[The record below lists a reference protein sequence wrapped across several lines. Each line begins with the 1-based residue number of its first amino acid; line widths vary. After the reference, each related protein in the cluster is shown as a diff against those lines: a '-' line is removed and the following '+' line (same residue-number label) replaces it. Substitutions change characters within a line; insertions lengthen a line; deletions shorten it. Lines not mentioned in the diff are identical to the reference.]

1 MKKTKEN
8 DEVNKNEI
16 DTKNKREELAEKVEN
31 DVIENVEIDEIGGEK
46 SGEESKSGVE
56 KTESKSDE
64 KNELNAEKAE
74 LKELKDELNVENAEL
89 KNEKDEM
96 NVKKTEL
103 KDEKNELNIENAE
116 LKNKKNELK
125 SKDNCQNNNEKSNSK
140 NPEENSEKNTEE
152 KSEKKKPHKNKF
164 LKILGKIVSAILWI
178 VVILALA
185 VLIMTV
191 TSKRTSIFGYRMY
204 LIMSGSMEPTIH
216 VRDAIITKEI
226 DTPQTGD
233 VIAFENGGII
243 TVHRIIQEY
252 TEGDN
257 KLYQTKGD
265 NNSGIDSG
273 LVQKSQVKGKVICNM
288 PLLGRTVLYLQSHV
302 EILFLLI
309 GVIII
314 IAIAKILIGRL
325 M

>member
-8 DEVNKNEI
+8 DEVNKIEI
-16 DTKNKREELAEKVEN
+16 ETKNKNEKLAEKIEK
-31 DVIENVEIDEIGGEK
+31 DVIEDVKIDEIDGEK

-56 KTESKSDE
+56 KMESKSDE
-64 KNELNAEKAE
+64 
-74 LKELKDELNVENAEL
+74 
-89 KNEKDEM
+89 
-96 NVKKTEL
+96 
-103 KDEKNELNIENAE
+103 
-116 LKNKKNELK
+116 
-125 SKDNCQNNNEKSNSK
+125 
-140 NPEENSEKNTEE
+140 
-152 KSEKKKPHKNKF
+152 KKPHKNKF

-191 TSKRTSIFGYRMY
+191 TSKKTSIFGYRMY

-233 VIAFENGGII
+233 IIAFENGGII

-288 PLLGRTVLYLQSHV
+288 PLLGRIVLYLQSHV

>member
-8 DEVNKNEI
+8 DEVNKTEI
-16 DTKNKREELAEKVEN
+16 DTKNKREELVEKVEN
-31 DVIENVEIDEIGGEK
+31 DVIDNVEIDEIGGEK

-56 KTESKSDE
+56 KMESKSDE
-64 KNELNAEKAE
+64 KNELDAGKA
-74 LKELKDELNVENAEL
+74 ELNVE
-89 KNEKDEM
+89 
-96 NVKKTEL
+96 KTEL

-116 LKNKKNELK
+116 LKNKKDELK

-273 LVQKSQVKGKVICNM
+273 LVQKYQVKGKVICNM

>member
-8 DEVNKNEI
+8 DEVNKIEI
-16 DTKNKREELAEKVEN
+16 DTKNKNEKLAEEIEN
-31 DVIENVEIDEIGGEK
+31 DVIEDVKIDEIDGEK

-56 KTESKSDE
+56 KMESKSDE
-64 KNELNAEKAE
+64 
-74 LKELKDELNVENAEL
+74 
-89 KNEKDEM
+89 
-96 NVKKTEL
+96 
-103 KDEKNELNIENAE
+103 
-116 LKNKKNELK
+116 
-125 SKDNCQNNNEKSNSK
+125 
-140 NPEENSEKNTEE
+140 
-152 KSEKKKPHKNKF
+152 KKPHKNKF

-265 NNSGIDSG
+265 NNSGKDSG

-288 PLLGRTVLYLQSHV
+288 PLLGRTVLYLQGHV

>member
-8 DEVNKNEI
+8 DEVNKIEIETRNKNE
-16 DTKNKREELAEKVEN
+16 KLAEKIEK
-31 DVIENVEIDEIGGEK
+31 DVIEDVKIDENDGKK

-56 KTESKSDE
+56 KMESKSDE
-64 KNELNAEKAE
+64 K
-74 LKELKDELNVENAEL
+74 
-89 KNEKDEM
+89 
-96 NVKKTEL
+96 KT
-103 KDEKNELNIENAE
+103 
-116 LKNKKNELK
+116 
-125 SKDNCQNNNEKSNSK
+125 
-140 NPEENSEKNTEE
+140 
-152 KSEKKKPHKNKF
+152 HKNKF

-233 VIAFENGGII
+233 IIAFENGGII

-288 PLLGRTVLYLQSHV
+288 PLLGRTVLYLQGHV

-314 IAIAKILIGRL
+314 IAVAKILIGRL

>member
-8 DEVNKNEI
+8 DEVNKTEI

-31 DVIENVEIDEIGGEK
+31 DVIENMEIDEIGGEK

-56 KTESKSDE
+56 KMESKSDE
-64 KNELNAEKAE
+64 KNELDAGKAE
-74 LKELKDELNVENAEL
+74 SNVE
-89 KNEKDEM
+89 
-96 NVKKTEL
+96 KTEL

-116 LKNKKNELK
+116 LKNKKDELK

>member
-31 DVIENVEIDEIGGEK
+31 EVIENMEIDEIGGEK

-56 KTESKSDE
+56 KMESKSDE
-64 KNELNAEKAE
+64 KNELDAGKAE
-74 LKELKDELNVENAEL
+74 SNVE
-89 KNEKDEM
+89 
-96 NVKKTEL
+96 KTEL

-116 LKNKKNELK
+116 LKNKKDELK

-164 LKILGKIVSAILWI
+164 LKIFGKIVSAILWI

-191 TSKRTSIFGYRMY
+191 TSKRTSILGYRMY

>member
-8 DEVNKNEI
+8 DEVNKI
-16 DTKNKREELAEKVEN
+16 DKKNKKEKLVEN
-31 DVIENVEIDEIGGEK
+31 DVIENVETEEK
-46 SGEESKSGVE
+46 GNTKSVEESKSG
-56 KTESKSDE
+56 
-64 KNELNAEKAE
+64 AEK
-74 LKELKDELNVENAEL
+74 
-89 KNEKDEM
+89 
-96 NVKKTEL
+96 
-103 KDEKNELNIENAE
+103 IESE
-116 LKNKKNELK
+116 
-125 SKDNCQNNNEKSNSK
+125 SNEKSNQK
-140 NPEENSEKNTEE
+140 NSEESSEENEKE
-152 KSEKKKPHKNKF
+152 KSEKKETHKSKL
-164 LKILGKIVSAILWI
+164 LKIIGKTISAILWI

-226 DTPQTGD
+226 DTPKTGD

-265 NNSGIDSG
+265 NNTGIDSG
-273 LVQKSQVKGKVICNM
+273 LVQKSQIKGKVICNM

>member
-8 DEVNKNEI
+8 GEVNKTEI

-31 DVIENVEIDEIGGEK
+31 DVIENMEIDEIGGEK

-56 KTESKSDE
+56 KMESKSDE
-64 KNELNAEKAE
+64 KNELDAGKA
-74 LKELKDELNVENAEL
+74 ELNVE
-89 KNEKDEM
+89 
-96 NVKKTEL
+96 KTEL

-116 LKNKKNELK
+116 LKNKKDELK

-273 LVQKSQVKGKVICNM
+273 LVQKYQVKGKVICNM

>member
-8 DEVNKNEI
+8 DEVNKTEI
-16 DTKNKREELAEKVEN
+16 DTKNKREELVEKVEN
-31 DVIENVEIDEIGGEK
+31 DVIDNVEIDEIGGEK

-56 KTESKSDE
+56 KMESKSDE
-64 KNELNAEKAE
+64 KNELDAEKAE
-74 LKELKDELNVENAEL
+74 LKDEKDELNVE
-89 KNEKDEM
+89 
-96 NVKKTEL
+96 KTEL

-116 LKNKKNELK
+116 LKNKKDELK

-152 KSEKKKPHKNKF
+152 KSEKKKTHKNKF

-216 VRDAIITKEI
+216 VKDAIITKEI

>member
-1 MKKTKEN
+1 M
-8 DEVNKNEI
+8 
-16 DTKNKREELAEKVEN
+16 
-31 DVIENVEIDEIGGEK
+31 
-46 SGEESKSGVE
+46 
-56 KTESKSDE
+56 ESKSDE
-64 KNELNAEKAE
+64 
-74 LKELKDELNVENAEL
+74 
-89 KNEKDEM
+89 
-96 NVKKTEL
+96 
-103 KDEKNELNIENAE
+103 
-116 LKNKKNELK
+116 
-125 SKDNCQNNNEKSNSK
+125 
-140 NPEENSEKNTEE
+140 
-152 KSEKKKPHKNKF
+152 KKPHKNKF

-288 PLLGRTVLYLQSHV
+288 PLLGRTVLYLQGHV

-314 IAIAKILIGRL
+314 IAMAKILIGRL

>member
-8 DEVNKNEI
+8 DEVNKIEI
-16 DTKNKREELAEKVEN
+16 ETKNRNEKLAEKIEK
-31 DVIENVEIDEIGGEK
+31 DVIEDVKIDENDGKK

-56 KTESKSDE
+56 KMESKSDE
-64 KNELNAEKAE
+64 K
-74 LKELKDELNVENAEL
+74 
-89 KNEKDEM
+89 
-96 NVKKTEL
+96 KT
-103 KDEKNELNIENAE
+103 
-116 LKNKKNELK
+116 
-125 SKDNCQNNNEKSNSK
+125 
-140 NPEENSEKNTEE
+140 
-152 KSEKKKPHKNKF
+152 HKNKF

-233 VIAFENGGII
+233 IIAFENGGII

>member
-8 DEVNKNEI
+8 DEVNKIEI
-16 DTKNKREELAEKVEN
+16 ETKNKNEKLAEKIEK
-31 DVIENVEIDEIGGEK
+31 DVIEDVKIDENDGKK

-56 KTESKSDE
+56 KMESKSDE
-64 KNELNAEKAE
+64 K
-74 LKELKDELNVENAEL
+74 
-89 KNEKDEM
+89 
-96 NVKKTEL
+96 KT
-103 KDEKNELNIENAE
+103 
-116 LKNKKNELK
+116 
-125 SKDNCQNNNEKSNSK
+125 
-140 NPEENSEKNTEE
+140 
-152 KSEKKKPHKNKF
+152 HKNKF

-233 VIAFENGGII
+233 IIAFENGGII